1 MLEYLARV
9 GQSLLNL
16 QWNSSF
22 TIERYSNEKVNI
34 SLSMISVWTK
44 YVEAWLCGNGKT
56 DLFNYTLRKF
66 ITKSVDNGNEIK
78 VR

>member
-1 MLEYLARV
+1 
-9 GQSLLNL
+9 
-16 QWNSSF
+16 
-22 TIERYSNEKVNI
+22 
-34 SLSMISVWTK
+34 MINVWTK